1 MKNGQR
7 VDGDEEVSSG
17 EGRGDKVRKLE
28 VWSYNG
34 KMSVTVVMACHN

>member
-1 MKNGQR
+1 MKNGQN

-28 VWSYNG
+28 VRSYDWE
-34 KMSVTVVMACHN
+34 MSVTVVMAFHN

>member
-28 VWSYNG
+28 VWAYSG
-34 KMSVTVVMACHN
+34 GDECACSHGLP